1 MRPSAQMPPRWI
13 SKDCSLT
20 LTDSL
25 GAARLA
31 TRIRGELR
39 DEGIKGVP
47 AGPRLSTRQ
56 HSVGLTARQAE
67 VLALM
72 AEGLSNPEIADRP
85 FISSRTAEHHVSAI
99 LSKLSAPTRE
109 EAVGIADEL
118 GVLASI

>member
-1 MRPSAQMPPRWI
+1 M
-13 SKDCSLT
+13 
-20 LTDSL
+20 
-25 GAARLA
+25 
-31 TRIRGELR
+31 
-39 DEGIKGVP
+39 
-47 AGPRLSTRQ
+47 
-56 HSVGLTARQAE
+56 GLTARQAE

-99 LSKLSAPTRE
+99 LSKLSAATRE